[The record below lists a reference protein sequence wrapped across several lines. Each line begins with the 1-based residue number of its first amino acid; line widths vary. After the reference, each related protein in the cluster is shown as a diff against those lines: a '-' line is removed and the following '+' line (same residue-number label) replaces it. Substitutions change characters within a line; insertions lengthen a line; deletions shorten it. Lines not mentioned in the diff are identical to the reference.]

1 MNMTK
6 RIAGINS
13 SIFFVLVLLV
23 ALGLSTA
30 GCGRR
35 RKQDVKE
42 EIPVKVIRLELKNVK
57 KSLDYVDNIEAQD
70 DAKIY
75 PKVGGKVI
83 EKIKEEGSVV
93 KKGDVILYVDRDE
106 IGFTF
111 EKAPVETP
119 MDGMVG
125 RVYVDIG
132 TNVTP
137 QTAVALVIDIDK
149 VEIKLD
155 IPGKYIPLVSLDQS
169 AEIMIDAYPGKIFR
183 GKVTKISPVLDLE
196 TRTAPIEITVPNE
209 NRQLK
214 PGMFARVSL
223 ILEQHKQVP
232 VILKES
238 FMGKPPQ
245 CYVFVVEEG
254 IARKREVTLGI
265 REGAYFEVLDGLKE
279 GDAVVIMGQQRLRD
293 GMAVCMEE
301 EDRED
306 RI

>member
-1 MNMTK
+1 MNVIK
-6 RIAGINS
+6 KIAEINL
-13 SIFFVLVLLV
+13 SIFLFLILLV

-35 RKQDVKE
+35 QKQPEAEK
-42 EIPVKVIRLELKNVK
+42 IPVKVIRLELRDIK
-57 KSLDYVDNIEAQD
+57 KDLDYVDNIEAQD
-70 DAKIY
+70 DAQIY
-75 PKVGGKVI
+75 PKVSGKVI
-83 EKIKEEGSVV
+83 EKIKEEGSTV
-93 KKGDVILYVDRDE
+93 KKGDVLLYIDRDE
-106 IGFTF
+106 VGFTF

-125 RVYVDIG
+125 RVYVDKG

-137 QTAVALVIDIDK
+137 QTPVALVIDIDK

-155 IPGKYIPLVSLDQS
+155 IPEKYIPLVSLDQF
-169 AEIMIDAYPGKIFR
+169 AEIAVDAYPEEIFR

-209 NRQLK
+209 HHQLK
-214 PGMFARVSL
+214 PGMFARVRL

-238 FMGKPPQ
+238 FMGKPPH
-245 CYVFVVEEG
+245 CCVFVVEDG

-279 GDAVVIMGQQRLRD
+279 DDAVVIMGQQRLRD
-293 GMAVCMEE
+293 GMAVRVEE
-301 EDRED
+301 
-306 RI
+306 